1 MSDAI
6 AHRGPDGEGH
16 HFEPG
21 LGLGHRR
28 LAVIDLVTGAQ
39 PMLSPDKNICLVFN
53 GEIFN
58 FKELRQDLEQR
69 GHAFTTQSD
78 TEVILEA
85 WQEWGRDCVN
95 HLTGQ
100 FAFALWD
107 RRHETLFL
115 ARDRLGEKPLY
126 YSILPDQTLIF
137 ASELKGLRV
146 HPDLDRTIDP
156 CAVEEFFALGYIAEP
171 RTIYSNVRQLPA
183 GMSLTLRRGQKAQMQ
198 TYWDPKPATIDNSE
212 LNNLDDALLE
222 RLGRIV
228 KSQLVADVPVGAF

>member
-1 MSDAI
+1 MCGIVGWFDLKDHRSCDRALLHAMSDAL
-6 AHRGPDGEGH
+6 AHRGPDGDGH

-39 PMLSPDKNICLVFN
+39 PMHSPDKTLCLVFN

-58 FKELRQDLEQR
+58 FKELRLELEGR

-85 WQEWGRDCVN
+85 WREWGQGCVN

-107 RRHETLFL
+107 RTHETLFL
-115 ARDRLGEKPLY
+115 ARDRLGE
-126 YSILPDQTLIF
+126 
-137 ASELKGLRV
+137 
-146 HPDLDRTIDP
+146 
-156 CAVEEFFALGYIAEP
+156 
-171 RTIYSNVRQLPA
+171 
-183 GMSLTLRRGQKAQMQ
+183 
-198 TYWDPKPATIDNSE
+198 
-212 LNNLDDALLE
+212 
-222 RLGRIV
+222 
-228 KSQLVADVPVGAF
+228 